1 MSNKSALR
9 SHRASRFTLG
19 VLAAAVISGNAGAAV
34 LEEVVVTAQKRE
46 QNLQDVGV
54 SVSAFSGDQMKALG
68 VTNTTEITQQ
78 VPGLQVNTW
87 SPTIT
92 TFNLRGVSQNNFTD
106 NLEAPV
112 AVYNDDVYIGSMNA
126 IAGQLF
132 DVERVEVLRGPQGTL
147 FGRNATGGLIHYLS
161 KDASDEEL
169 NGYVDVSVSEY
180 STRTLEGAV
189 GGSLSDTVRGR
200 FSARWE
206 EGDGY
211 VEATQPTARDLGGR
225 DGYAL
230 RGQLQI
236 DASDNLQIDL
246 SLKYSKDDDVATGG
260 YVIYSQGGAAV
271 DPVTGLGLRDATVQR
286 PFEHDS
292 EYNGYFDRESTSAT
306 AKFDWDL
313 GSGMNFV
320 SITNYMDM
328 EKFYTEDG
336 DGFPIL
342 AVNFT
347 TIADYEQYSQEF
359 RLSGEDDKMRWQLG
373 AYYLSMEQDNRAITA
388 GIPGAVGGCAAG
400 AIGVPVLP
408 DGTELGCTDFAPPGV
423 GAPDSIVV
431 ADGAATD
438 YTAVVDSKNWSLFG
452 QLEFDLA
459 DDLTLITGLRWSQD
473 DKDID
478 FVNSYSD
485 VNTPTQVIS
494 TVRGLPQNT
503 IDYGDYAARIQ
514 LDWRA
519 SEDTLVFASYN
530 RGIKGGNWSVNA
542 GVLPSTTNFQHKEE
556 TLHSYE
562 LGIKTEFSGIAR
574 LNATVFYY
582 DYQDYQAFALT
593 GLTPQ
598 VDNSDA
604 EVYGGEVELFLTPT
618 DNWDFIFGLSLN
630 ESEVDQVFDANGGI
644 VTGNEL
650 PNAPGY
656 SFNFLGRYNWS
667 VGDGNMAVQLDG
679 ASYGD
684 QYLEVTNSEVSEEEG
699 YSVWNANV
707 SYTGADEAWKLAL
720 WAKNITDEEYRIYN
734 LDLGALGATSFYA
747 PPRWFGVSASYNF

>member
-1 MSNKSALR
+1 MLKSIT
-9 SHRASRFTLG
+9 ASRGRQFSLSLLTLAI
-19 VLAAAVISGNAGAAV
+19 AAGNSSAAV
-34 LEEVVVTAQKRE
+34 LEEITVTAQKRE

-92 TFNLRGVSQNNFTD
+92 TFNLRGISQNNFTD

-112 AVYNDDVYIGSMNA
+112 AVYSDDVYIGSMNA
-126 IAGQLF
+126 ISGQLF

-147 FGRNATGGLIHYLS
+147 FGRNATGGLIHYVS
-161 KDASDEEL
+161 RDASDDET

-180 STRTLEGAV
+180 STRSIEGAV
-189 GGSLSDTVRGR
+189 GGSLNEKVRGR

-211 VEATQPTARDLGGR
+211 VEATQPGVRALGGR

-230 RGQLQI
+230 RGQLQFDI
-236 DASDNLQIDL
+236 DEGTSLDL
-246 SLKYSKDDDVATGG
+246 SLKYSKDDNVPTGG
-260 YVIYSQGGAAV
+260 YVVYSQGGAAV
-271 DPVTGLGLRDATVQR
+271 DPTTGLGIRDNTVVR
-286 PFEHDS
+286 PYEHDS
-292 EYNGYFDRESTSAT
+292 EYQGYFDREATSFT
-306 AKFDWDL
+306 AKLTKAVGDD
-313 GSGMNFV
+313 MEFV
-320 SITNYMDM
+320 SITNYTDM

-347 TIADYEQYSQEF
+347 TIADYEQFSQEF
-359 RLSGEDDKMRWQLG
+359 RLSGESESQRWQVG
-373 AYYLSMEQDNRAITA
+373 AYYLDMQQFNRAITA

-400 AIGVPVLP
+400 TISPPVLP
-408 DGTELGCTDFAPPGV
+408 DGTVLGCADWAPPGV
-423 GAPDSIVV
+423 GAPDGIVV
-431 ADGAATD
+431 PVNAATD
-438 YTAVVDSKNWSLFG
+438 YSVNLDSRNWSVFG
-452 QLEFDLA
+452 QLETDLSE
-459 DDLTLITGLRWSQD
+459 DLTLITGFRWSQD
-473 DKDID
+473 DKEID
-478 FVNSYSD
+478 FVNSYGD
-485 VNTPTQVIS
+485 INTPDQVIS

-519 SEDTLVFASYN
+519 SDETLIFASYN

-542 GVLPSTTNFQHKEE
+542 GVLPSTTNFQHDEE
-556 TLHSYE
+556 TLHSFE
-562 LGIKTEFSGIAR
+562 LGIKTELTDYAR
-574 LNATVFYY
+574 LNATAFYY

-604 EVYGGEVELFLTPT
+604 TVKGGEIELFLTPG
-618 DNWDFIFGLSLN
+618 DNWDFIFGLALN
-630 ESEVDQVFDANGGI
+630 DSEVDTVFDANGGTI
-644 VTGNEL
+644 AGNEM

-656 SFNFLGRYNWS
+656 SANFLGRYNWD
-667 VGDGNMAVQLDG
+667 VAGGNMAIQLDG

-684 QYLEVTNSEVSEEEG
+684 QYLEVTNSDVSFEDA

-707 SYTGADEAWKLAL
+707 SYTSGDESWKVAL
-720 WAKNITDEEYRIYN
+720 WAKNLTDEEYRIYN
-734 LDLGALGATSFYA
+734 LDLGVLGATSFYA
-747 PPRWFGVSASYNF
+747 PPRWFGATFSYNF